1 MGARILHKPSRQC
14 NCLKSATACCPD
26 NEAIT
31 FEVTHPFHPLRG
43 TRWIL
48 RNQRQNWGEQ
58 RAMYFDAQGRLRGM
72 LLSWTSLGGTDLF
85 AQASAGRSWWRPEDL
100 LHLAAL
106 IGDLKRRTRP

>member
-1 MGARILHKPSRQC
+1 
-14 NCLKSATACCPD
+14 
-26 NEAIT
+26 
-31 FEVTHPFHPLRG
+31 
-43 TRWIL
+43 
-48 RNQRQNWGEQ
+48 
-58 RAMYFDAQGRLRGM
+58 MYFDAQGRLRGM